1 MKVEIFMQVIG
12 DDQSGT
18 FNRKLA
24 VRSNHY
30 VRRFS
35 GKDAEDAKRQ
45 ASKFFTKL
53 KEAMKS
59 ARL

>member
-1 MKVEIFMQVIG
+1 VIG

-59 ARL
+59 AGL